1 MSRPLISR
9 SKDLHRLEVE
19 GYALEVLDGH
29 LLVHDV
35 PYVDAQRLV
44 RRGVLVTT
52 LKLAG
57 DRTTS
62 PDTHVAHFIG
72 DAPCDRDGRP
82 LAAVI
87 HSSSTKQL
95 AAGVIVNHMFSAKP
109 RGSGRYGDYHEK
121 ITTYVGLI
129 SAPAESID
137 STATARTFRVVAPP
151 PDDSPFLYIDTSSSR
166 AGITAISDRLKGHQI
181 ALVGLGGSGAYILDL
196 VAKTPVA
203 EIHLFDGDRFCQH
216 NAFRAP
222 GAAAVDDLTE
232 APFKVDYYHAVYS
245 KMRRGL
251 IAHPYEVDEQRT
263 AELEPMDFVFIAIDG
278 GAPKKP
284 IVEALELASVPFI
297 DVGMGLYEAHGTLGG
312 VLRVTTS
319 TPSRREHFRTRVSL
333 TDAHVVDDYD
343 QNIQVGDLNA
353 LNAALAVVKWKKHLG
368 FYADHDREHH
378 TTYTIDGNHLLNEEQ
393 SP

>member
-1 MSRPLISR
+1 
-9 SKDLHRLEVE
+9 
-19 GYALEVLDGH
+19 
-29 LLVHDV
+29 
-35 PYVDAQRLV
+35 
-44 RRGVLVTT
+44 
-52 LKLAG
+52 
-57 DRTTS
+57 
-62 PDTHVAHFIG
+62 
-72 DAPCDRDGRP
+72 
-82 LAAVI
+82 
-87 HSSSTKQL
+87 
-95 AAGVIVNHMFSAKP
+95 
-109 RGSGRYGDYHEK
+109 
-121 ITTYVGLI
+121 
-129 SAPAESID
+129 
-137 STATARTFRVVAPP
+137 
-151 PDDSPFLYIDTSSSR
+151 
-166 AGITAISDRLKGHQI
+166 
-181 ALVGLGGSGAYILDL
+181 
-196 VAKTPVA
+196 
-203 EIHLFDGDRFCQH
+203 
-216 NAFRAP
+216 
-222 GAAAVDDLTE
+222 
-232 APFKVDYYHAVYS
+232 
-245 KMRRGL
+245 MRRGL

-378 TTYTIDGNHLLNEEQ
+378 TTYTIDRNHLLNEEQ